1 MIRHIVFDF
10 GGVIL
15 DLDGV
20 HTGYPDVL
28 AEIFQIDLEQAKA
41 IWDENKTG
49 VITGKESPKEF
60 LVRMKAELQLDF
72 DVDRAINF
80 WEEKNF
86 ITQDRIDW
94 QLVGM
99 MESLKN
105 EYQIHLLTDQINLNN
120 GASAWM
126 CDVTRHCQ
134 KILRSYEQGYRKPS
148 PEAFENL
155 LAKINAPNTPD
166 SVIFIDDSQQNVDAA
181 NAAGI
186 HGILYRFMDRKALK
200 QQLYDL
206 GVEITTAQQRYNDRQ

>member
-28 AEIFQIDLEQAKA
+28 AEIFQIDLEQAKT

-72 DVDRAINF
+72 DVNRAIKF

-126 CDVTRHCQ
+126 GDVTRHCQ

-148 PEAFENL
+148 PEAFANL